1 MKDLNNFI
9 LENYGISKISLNES
23 ISDVTYAIR
32 WYYYADEKMS
42 LSYQSS
48 LDRAQSFIKKMQ
60 KQGMKIYEIY
70 EISSD
75 NVKQFKS
82 LLNKNGDIDDKLKDL
97 CTGYWCKSDIEK
109 FLDKK

>member
-9 LENYGISKISLNES
+9 NES
-23 ISDVTYAIR
+23 ISDVKYAIR

-42 LSYQSS
+42 WSYQSS
-48 LDRAQSFIKKMQ
+48 LNRAQSFIQKMQ

-70 EISSD
+70 EIPSD

-82 LLNKNGDIDDKLKDL
+82 LINKKCNNEEQIKKLYNN
-97 CTGYWCKSDIEK
+97 YWSKSDIEK
-109 FLDKK
+109 FLDTK

>member
-9 LENYGISKISLNES
+9 NES

-32 WYYYADEKMS
+32 WYYYPDEKMS
-42 LSYQSS
+42 WSYQTS
-48 LDRAQSFIKKMQ
+48 LDRAQKAVKRMQ
-60 KQGMKIYEIY
+60 KRFLKISEIY
-70 EISSD
+70 EIPSD

-82 LLNKNGDIDDKLKDL
+82 LFNKPGDNEDQLKEL
-97 CTGYWCKSDIEK
+97 YNEYWGKQDIEK

>member
-9 LENYGISKISLNES
+9 NES
-23 ISDVTYAIR
+23 ISNVKYAIR

-42 LSYQSS
+42 WSYQSS
-48 LDRAQSFIKKMQ
+48 LNRAQSFIQKMQ

-70 EISSD
+70 EIPSD

-82 LLNKNGDIDDKLKDL
+82 LINKKNDNENKLKEL
-97 CTGYWCKSDIEK
+97 YNNYWSKSDIEK
-109 FLDKK
+109 FLSEK

>member
-9 LENYGISKISLNES
+9 NES
-23 ISDVTYAIR
+23 ISDVKYAIC

-42 LSYQSS
+42 WSYQSS
-48 LDRAQSFIKKMQ
+48 LNRAQSFIQKMQ

-70 EISSD
+70 EIPSD

-82 LLNKNGDIDDKLKDL
+82 LINKKGDNENQLKEL
-97 CTGYWCKSDIEK
+97 YNEYWGKSDIEK
-109 FLDKK
+109 F

>member
-9 LENYGISKISLNES
+9 NES
-23 ISDVTYAIR
+23 ISDVKYAIC

-42 LSYQSS
+42 WSYQSS
-48 LDRAQSFIKKMQ
+48 LNRAQSFIQKMQ

-70 EISSD
+70 EIPSD

-82 LLNKNGDIDDKLKDL
+82 LINKKGDNEEQIKELYNN
-97 CTGYWCKSDIEK
+97 YWNKSDIEK
-109 FLDKK
+109 FLSEKQ